1 IRALRWERPHASAS
15 VGLMSIQRYG
25 KWDFRAVDR
34 ASAARARARLRE
46 QGAPVEPE
54 RAAAVVLLREAP
66 LRVFLLRH
74 TAKEPFGAVVKREGG
89 QLETVRERWAV
100 DAENGAGPQRA
111 RTSRYGFP
119 GGRHKPD
126 DPDVAMTGVREVEEE
141 TGAMVALQRAWSRW
155 ITPEYEPVRFDAW
168 IYVATLAEGFQPR
181 IRVRE
186 PEYATWVGPE
196 QAVCQYGGQM
206 SMPEATTLA
215 DLSRHSTGRQV
226 FAAAVPPRLTPP
238 SPTPERAAGRL
249 QRLRPLDV
257 GADDAESLRAVQ
269 LHRPR
274 VGLVHVEVHL
284 PQPARGQ
291 VRQSRQ
297 RQRLPQAGALGARV
311 DAQHVDLAGAAL
323 DLRPVEAEH
332 ALGVLGDDEALR
344 VEPRLAP
351 AVAQVRGR
359 PAALLGVVGE
369 GRGVDP
375 QPLLVVLAGP
385 EGPQGHPLRQVHR
398 GL

>member
-1 IRALRWERPHASAS
+1 
-15 VGLMSIQRYG
+15 MSIQRYG

-215 DLSRHSTGRQV
+215 ELSRYSTVGEV
-226 FAAAVPPRLTPP
+226 FAAAEQRDMSPILPRLNTN
-238 SPTPERAAGRL
+238 S
-249 QRLRPLDV
+249 D
-257 GADDAESLRAVQ
+257 
-269 LHRPR
+269 RPR
-274 VGLVHVEVHL
+274 LVL
-284 PQPARGQ
+284 PGEEGYPA
-291 VRQSRQ
+291 
-297 RQRLPQAGALGARV
+297 
-311 DAQHVDLAGAAL
+311 AAL
-323 DLRPVEAEH
+323 SH
-332 ALGVLGDDEALR
+332 A
-344 VEPRLAP
+344 
-351 AVAQVRGR
+351 
-359 PAALLGVVGE
+359 
-369 GRGVDP
+369 
-375 QPLLVVLAGP
+375 
-385 EGPQGHPLRQVHR
+385 
-398 GL
+398 